1 VFLITPKRSAADCAP
16 VHEESPHFPQDR
28 VSSKLEG
35 AWWRRTLVPTTE
47 GFGTISTRS
56 RPDDPSAL
64 EAERNLL
71 AHRIAVLREAIAVLE
86 RGEPLRADAAA
97 RLAMYRKNEARLGE
111 EMRKVEHD
119 LVRREWLRDGDDDSD
134 ARSDIAADLL
144 ERLSADTARE
154 AGR

>member
-1 VFLITPKRSAADCAP
+1 M
-16 VHEESPHFPQDR
+16 
-28 VSSKLEG
+28 
-35 AWWRRTLVPTTE
+35 
-47 GFGTISTRS
+47 RS
-56 RPDDPSAL
+56 RQDDPSAL

-71 AHRIAVLREAIAVLE
+71 AHRIEVLREAIAVLE
-86 RGEPLRADAAA
+86 HGEPLRADAAA

-119 LVRREWLRDGDDDSD
+119 LVKREWLRNGEDDPD

-144 ERLSADTARE
+144 ERLTADKARE